1 MKLQQKLRLR
11 QNRRWRVRKK
21 VRGTP
26 DRPRLTVCFS
36 HQHIYA
42 QCIDD
47 TTGRTLVYVS
57 SLDKDRRDA
66 KLSPNQE
73 GAVALGKVMA
83 EKAVAAGITPVVFD
97 RAGRRYHGRVK
108 AFADSAREGGLQF

>member
-1 MKLQQKLRLR
+1 MKLKQKQRLR

-26 DRPRLTVCFS
+26 ARPRLAVCFT

-47 TTGRTLVYVS
+47 EQGTTLVQAS
-57 SLDKDRRDA
+57 SLGKDLRD
-66 KLSPNQE
+66 SGIRPNLE
-73 GAVALGKVMA
+73 GAVTMGKLIA
-83 EKAVAAGITPVVFD
+83 EKAAAAGIQSVVFD
-97 RAGRRYHGRVK
+97 RGGRLYHGCVK
-108 AFADSAREGGLQF
+108 AFADSAREAGLQF